1 MSLSVPGHPSR
12 AVGSARWPS
21 VGGHTFALRVCL
33 RREGRADAGATASRF
48 HGVEAAIHYM
58 RDRQYPLRRTLNRAD
73 ELDAETNRLAL
84 EESSGRDQFSL
95 CLGMKFD
102 ASHRSIDRAFLNTS
116 FAGIPAT
123 APLCSSRNRRSASL
137 SHRAS
142 QSGSISGSRLS
153 MRRTARRARALA
165 GSLRALD
172 STSRAGSD
180 IRATYHRPYPVPITG
195 RLPRSVDNRFLSG
208 ISESTMP

>member
-1 MSLSVPGHPSR
+1 MK
-12 AVGSARWPS
+12 
-21 VGGHTFALRVCL
+21 
-33 RREGRADAGATASRF
+33 RR
-48 HGVEAAIHYM
+48 
-58 RDRQYPLRRTLNRAD
+58 YPLRRTLNRAD

-180 IRATYHRPYPVPITG
+180 IRATYHRPYPVPIAVW
-195 RLPRSVDNRFLSG
+195 LPRFRGQQIPFG
-208 ISESTMP
+208 ESRVHDAQDPGVTAVGTR